1 MNLIYKLIKNKS
13 NNKFNNHEM
22 HDSTNI
28 LIKQLNHNILL
39 DYAYS
44 FINSLNM
51 SSSIW
56 VLYLAYRGMSL
67 LQIGMLEGI
76 FHIASML
83 FEVPSGSLA
92 DLFGRKKTMIAG
104 RICMAISCIVMLFA
118 RTFPMFALGFVLHAW
133 SYNFNSGA
141 EEALVY
147 DSLKHNGREEEYP
160 VVNGRINFCIELA
173 QGIATVAGGIL
184 AERSYTLCYAVCFII
199 AVLSFIPVA
208 GMKETP
214 REEDAIHIRRWA
226 ELFSGFFSHFI
237 QCGNILKE
245 EKKIR
250 KVIIIYASIFTVYS
264 VLLFY
269 SQQYFFDLG
278 LNKIQISAIMLLV
291 GIASCIGALI
301 SNKIYEVLGNKVVKL
316 SICIFAV
323 SLMIFGQK
331 QIVASAAFLVISGFF
346 QAMLYPIQSDTLNR
360 MIPSAQRATIISVN
374 SMAFSVCMVLLF
386 PIAGAMADVG
396 GLENLFLGLGIIILG
411 ILPFAFR
418 SAGDVSIT
426 EKE

>member
-1 MNLIYKLIKNKS
+1 MNSIYNHQKSNKNKREIQLGE
-13 NNKFNNHEM
+13 NKL
-22 HDSTNI
+22 T
-28 LIKQLNHNILL
+28 KQLNQNILL
-39 DYAYS
+39 DYLYS
-44 FINSLNM
+44 FINNLNM
-51 SSSIW
+51 ASSIW

-104 RICMAISCIVMLFA
+104 RVCMAISCIVMLFS
-118 RTFPMFALGFVLHAW
+118 RTFPMFAFGFVLHAW

-147 DSLKHNGREEEYP
+147 DSLKHNGREDEYP
-160 VVNGRINFCIELA
+160 SINGKINFSIELA

-184 AERSYTLCYAVCFII
+184 AEHSYTLCYAVCFFI
-199 AVLSFIPVA
+199 ALLSFLPVV

-214 REEDAIHIRRWA
+214 LEEESIRIKRWS
-226 ELFSGFFSHFI
+226 ELFRGFFSHFI
-237 QCGNILKE
+237 QCGRILRE

-269 SQQYFFDLG
+269 SQQYFYGLG
-278 LNKIQISAIMLLV
+278 MNKIQISTIMLFV
-291 GIASCIGALI
+291 GLASCIGALI
-301 SNKIYEVLGNKVVKL
+301 SNKIFEMLGNNVVKL
-316 SICIFAV
+316 AIIIFAV
-323 SLMIFGQK
+323 SLMVFGQK
-331 QIVASAAFLVISGFF
+331 NIIASATFLIISGFF

-374 SMAFSVCMVLLF
+374 SMAFSVFMVLLF
-386 PIAGAMADVG
+386 PIAGAVADVSS
-396 GLENLFLGLGIIILG
+396 LENLFLGLGIVILG
-411 ILPFAFR
+411 ILPFVFR
-418 SAGDVSIT
+418 SAGGIEIT